1 MKLID
6 LKKMVEQ
13 GESQDL
19 EFKTSTGSLSSA
31 MQTVCAFLNSDKG
44 GTIIFGVTDNGKII
58 GQAVSD
64 KTRKDIALEISK
76 IEPYAMVDI
85 DYVPIEKD
93 LYLIV
98 FVVPFGNKA
107 PYQYDGRSFV
117 RNQSTT
123 MRMTRDEY
131 GDVYNQSNPTLWE
144 RLVNNNC
151 TIDDLD
157 HNRIKEVVRMGVF
170 EKRLPE
176 AALTDSILNILI
188 RFNLLVDDKLNNA
201 AVILFCKNESKQF
214 FQSVIRLARFK
225 GIDKREFLDSKQF
238 QANAFDLYDKAT
250 DFLHF
255 CLPVAAR
262 IEEGNPIRVETPAI
276 PYKVLREALANALV
290 HRDYSYPGGYIAVA
304 VYDDRVNITNYGSLL
319 KGIDLKQL
327 SQEHASHL
335 RNPLIAQVFYA
346 CGKIEKWGR
355 GTLDMIED
363 CKKAGNPLPRY
374 DDQGAYF
381 SITLPLKE
389 SIRPINRDISIANN
403 YDLTDRQKNIVAI
416 LKNGPLNRYQIME
429 QMNESLID
437 RTMQHELT
445 TLKDKGLIASKGRTK
460 ATVWYLIAQ

>member
-157 HNRIKEVVRMGVF
+157 HNRIKEVVRM
-170 EKRLPE
+170 
-176 AALTDSILNILI
+176 
-188 RFNLLVDDKLNNA
+188 
-201 AVILFCKNESKQF
+201 
-214 FQSVIRLARFK
+214 
-225 GIDKREFLDSKQF
+225 
-238 QANAFDLYDKAT
+238 
-250 DFLHF
+250 
-255 CLPVAAR
+255 
-262 IEEGNPIRVETPAI
+262 
-276 PYKVLREALANALV
+276 
-290 HRDYSYPGGYIAVA
+290 
-304 VYDDRVNITNYGSLL
+304 
-319 KGIDLKQL
+319 
-327 SQEHASHL
+327 
-335 RNPLIAQVFYA
+335 
-346 CGKIEKWGR
+346 
-355 GTLDMIED
+355 
-363 CKKAGNPLPRY
+363 
-374 DDQGAYF
+374 
-381 SITLPLKE
+381 
-389 SIRPINRDISIANN
+389 
-403 YDLTDRQKNIVAI
+403 
-416 LKNGPLNRYQIME
+416 
-429 QMNESLID
+429 
-437 RTMQHELT
+437 
-445 TLKDKGLIASKGRTK
+445 
-460 ATVWYLIAQ
+460 